1 MANPRTLSG
10 PLKMVKQYTHNI
22 SALTMYVCTGQ
33 LYCLQARPIVTLP
46 CSFFF
51 RPDARG
57 SKAVLWDNS
66 NIVESYSG
74 VTTPLTFSF
83 ASRAYEQ
90 VPICVCA

>member
-10 PLKMVKQYTHNI
+10 LLKMVMQHN
-22 SALTMYVCTGQ
+22 SLSHFYCCLPVCTGQ

-46 CSFFF
+46 RSFFF
-51 RPDARG
+51 CPDARG
-57 SKAVLWDNS
+57 SRAVLWDNS

-74 VTTPLTFSF
+74 VTAPLTFSF

-90 VPICVCA
+90 VPIYIA